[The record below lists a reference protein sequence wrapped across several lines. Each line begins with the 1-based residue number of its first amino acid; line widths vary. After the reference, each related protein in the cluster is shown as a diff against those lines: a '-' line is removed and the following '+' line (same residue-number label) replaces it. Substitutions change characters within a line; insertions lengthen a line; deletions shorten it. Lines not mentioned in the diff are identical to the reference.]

1 MTSRL
6 LNLSPVRT
14 NPRKHNFTA
23 GVVLW
28 CCVLFNTASAQ
39 TFPSKPIQLWVPFA
53 PGGSTD
59 LFARTVAEPLGK
71 VLGQTVVVVHKA
83 GGGGVVGAAE
93 LARAAP
99 DGYTLG
105 LATLSSA
112 ATNPAINPRVPYNP
126 LTDFTP
132 IINMLA
138 TPNVLAVHASFPAKD
153 MAGLLKVLRAQPNRY
168 DYASSGMGGIAH
180 LQMELFKSLSK
191 TSVAHIAYSGA
202 GPALRD
208 VVGGQVP
215 IIFDNLPSALP
226 HIQAGR
232 LVAVAVATPQRVAD
246 LPNVPTFKELG
257 LDAVNRPAL
266 YGIWGPKGMSPA
278 LVAKLNQAIRQ
289 VLQDPAVIKRIEATG
304 SKVVANSSAQFAA
317 QLKDEYLL
325 YKKVVDDQKLKLD

>member
-1 MTSRL
+1 MRTAHFLSALGL
-6 LNLSPVRT
+6 L
-14 NPRKHNFTA
+14 
-23 GVVLW
+23 VVGLA
-28 CCVLFNTASAQ
+28 LIPAAAQ
-39 TFPSKPIQLWVPFA
+39 TYPAKPIQLWVPFA

-59 LFARTVAEPLGK
+59 LFARTVAEPLGR
-71 VLGQTVVVVHKA
+71 VLGQSVVVVHKA

-99 DGYTLG
+99 DGHTLG

-278 LVAKLNQAIRQ
+278 LVAQLNQAIRQ

-304 SKVVANSSAQFAA
+304 SKVVANSPAQFAA

>member
-1 MTSRL
+1 
-6 LNLSPVRT
+6 
-14 NPRKHNFTA
+14 
-23 GVVLW
+23 
-28 CCVLFNTASAQ
+28 
-39 TFPSKPIQLWVPFA
+39 
-53 PGGSTD
+53 
-59 LFARTVAEPLGK
+59 
-71 VLGQTVVVVHKA
+71 
-83 GGGGVVGAAE
+83 
-93 LARAAP
+93 
-99 DGYTLG
+99 
-105 LATLSSA
+105 
-112 ATNPAINPRVPYNP
+112 
-126 LTDFTP
+126 
-132 IINMLA
+132 
-138 TPNVLAVHASFPAKD
+138 

-232 LVAVAVATPQRVAD
+232 LVAVAVATPQRVAE

-257 LDAVNRPAL
+257 LEAVNRPAL

-278 LVAKLNQAIRQ
+278 LVAQLNEAIRQ

-304 SKVVANSSAQFAA
+304 SKVVANSPAQFAA

>member
-1 MTSRL
+1 MRTAHFLSALGL
-6 LNLSPVRT
+6 LVVGLAL
-14 NPRKHNFTA
+14 NPA
-23 GVVLW
+23 V
-28 CCVLFNTASAQ
+28 AQ
-39 TFPSKPIQLWVPFA
+39 TYPAKPIQLWVPFA

-59 LFARTVAEPLGK
+59 LFARTVAEPLGR
-71 VLGQTVVVVHKA
+71 VLGQSVVVVHKA

-232 LVAVAVATPQRVAD
+232 LVAVAVATPQRVAE

-257 LDAVNRPAL
+257 LEAVNRPAL
-266 YGIWGPKGMSPA
+266 YGIWGPKGMPPA

-304 SKVVANSSAQFAA
+304 SKVVANSPAQFAA

-325 YKKVVDDQKLKLD
+325 YKKVVDDQKLSLE